1 MVLPEGISFI
11 KPDYHV
17 RTAHVNHFNNIN
29 SSLFKH
35 YEKEK
40 SAISEENALSPVWGE
55 RWVSN
60 PRPPE
65 PQSGALTN

>member
-1 MVLPEGISFI
+1 LKGF
-11 KPDYHV
+11 
-17 RTAHVNHFNNIN
+17 
-29 SSLFKH
+29 SL
-35 YEKEK
+35 
-40 SAISEENALSPVWGE
+40 GG